1 MESMPMQECGGL
13 AALIADVMLGRL
25 SRWLRLLG
33 FDTLYSTDITDRE
46 LLRIAR
52 QEGRTILTR
61 DTHFLKMNLPDCI
74 FIKPDDV
81 FEQLKEVVSAIG
93 GNVPDVMR
101 CLKCNGILAPV
112 TDKTGVEGSVPEYV
126 YRNFN
131 RFSRCALCGNIYWE
145 GSHYRDFRERLR
157 KALA

>member
-1 MESMPMQECGGL
+1 
-13 AALIADVMLGRL
+13 MLGRL
-25 SRWLRLLG
+25 ARWLRLLG

-61 DTHFLKMNLPDCI
+61 DTHFVGGCASNIAGGRASCI
-74 FIKPDDV
+74 FIKSDDV
-81 FEQLKEVVSAIG
+81 FEQMKEVLSAIG
-93 GNVPDVMR
+93 PGVPDVMR
-101 CLKCNGILAPV
+101 CLKCNGILEPV
-112 TDKTGVEGSVPEYV
+112 TDKAGVEGSVPEYV

-145 GSHYRDFRERLR
+145 GSHFRDFRERLR
-157 KALA
+157 KALG